1 MYPVLYP
8 AFLACSATQL
18 LTPRPS
24 ALSNRRVRDDATKAG
39 GEPRGRAARLMLRIN
54 QVTPARK
61 FLISAG
67 LLLIVTGSAKLISVL
82 GSAHILD
89 MLDPVL
95 EIRFLALFLG
105 VGLLELLI
113 GLECLRPGSAVWRAG
128 LVAWLATSFVIY
140 RLGLIW
146 VGYHGACPCAGT
158 LTGALHI
165 SPHAAD
171 TILKLVL
178 GCLLVGSYTCLH
190 FAWKDVPRATGG
202 AGSKTA
208 NVALGTNTAETTL

>member
-1 MYPVLYP
+1 
-8 AFLACSATQL
+8 
-18 LTPRPS
+18 
-24 ALSNRRVRDDATKAG
+24 
-39 GEPRGRAARLMLRIN
+39 MLRAN
-54 QVTPARK
+54 QVTLPRK

-67 LLLIVTGSAKLISVL
+67 LLLITTGSAKLVSVL

-89 MLDPVL
+89 MLDPVFA
-95 EIRFLALFLG
+95 IRFRALVLG
-105 VGLLELLI
+105 VGLLEFVI

-165 SPHAAD
+165 SPSAAD
-171 TILKLVL
+171 TIMKIVLLYLLMGSYAWLVL
-178 GCLLVGSYTCLH
+178 FWRRG
-190 FAWKDVPRATGG
+190 ARAERPLSGADCATRQQSGG
-202 AGSKTA
+202 
-208 NVALGTNTAETTL
+208 VA